1 MGDMLA
7 ARLIEPG
14 EPLRIERVPVP
25 EPSAQEVLVKVSAC
39 GLCGTDLHL
48 AVDGDLPV
56 MRTPITLG
64 HEAAG
69 IIAAIGSDVAGLEKG
84 NRVALFPSACCGA
97 CRFCLAGRESLCD
110 VSQVYGMARDG
121 ALAEYV
127 AVPARSVMMLP
138 DAVPFDVGA
147 IVTDGVAT
155 PFHALRSRGRL
166 RAGET
171 VGIFG
176 CGGLGTHAVI
186 LARMMGAARIIA
198 VDVNAAARDRA
209 LAAGADLS
217 LDPAE
222 GDVAK
227 KIRRHLGGRG
237 LDLALEFV
245 GRPDTVELA
254 VRSLGKAGRAVIA
267 GVGPGRPSLPTLMR
281 SSVGNRPCWG
291 RSGWTVPTS
300 PISTN
305 SSPADVWI

>member
-1 MGDMLA
+1 MS
-7 ARLIEPG
+7 
-14 EPLRIERVPVP
+14 LRRSVAMS
-25 EPSAQEVLVKVSAC
+25 SASRK
-39 GLCGTDLHL
+39 G
-48 AVDGDLPV
+48 
-56 MRTPITLG
+56 
-64 HEAAG
+64 
-69 IIAAIGSDVAGLEKG
+69 IGSLFFPRPVAGCE
-84 NRVALFPSACCGA
+84 
-97 CRFCLAGRESLCD
+97 

-127 AVPARSVMMLP
+127 AVPARSVMALP
-138 DAVPFDVGA
+138 DGVPFDVGA

-155 PFHALRSRGRL
+155 PFHALRSRGQL

-171 VGIFG
+171 VGVFG

-209 LAAGADLS
+209 VAAGADLS

-227 KIRRHLGGRG
+227 KIRRYLGGRG

-254 VRSLGKAGRAVIA
+254 VRSLGKGGRAVIA
-267 GVGPGRPSLPTLMR
+267 GVGPGRPSLPPLMAFVGR
-281 SSVGNRPCWG
+281 EQAVLGSFGMDRADITDLYDLIAGGRLDLSASVSARYPLARANDALQHLAGKDGAVVRIVVEPE
-291 RSGWTVPTS
+291 
-300 PISTN
+300 
-305 SSPADVWI
+305 A

>member
-69 IIAAIGSDVAGLEKG
+69 IIATIGSDVAGLEKG

-209 LAAGADLS
+209 LAAGADAFITKPVDFAGLKSTLS
-217 LDPAE
+217 LE
-222 GDVAK
+222 
-227 KIRRHLGGRG
+227 
-237 LDLALEFV
+237 
-245 GRPDTVELA
+245 T
-254 VRSLGKAGRAVIA
+254 
-267 GVGPGRPSLPTLMR
+267 
-281 SSVGNRPCWG
+281 
-291 RSGWTVPTS
+291 
-300 PISTN
+300 
-305 SSPADVWI
+305 